1 MHFKGF
7 FSSSVKLYDFKSKI
21 FSIWSPVALNLSKRY
36 RITTAAKAT
45 LQLANKDMS
54 GKILLTLLEERFLG
68 ASVYI
73 KEKIDKL

>member
-1 MHFKGF
+1 MHLKGF

-21 FSIWSPVALNLSKRY
+21 FSMWSPIALKLSKRY
-36 RITTAAKAT
+36 RITMAAKAT

-54 GKILLTLLEERFLG
+54 GKMLITLLEERFLE

-73 KEKIDKL
+73 KGKINKP